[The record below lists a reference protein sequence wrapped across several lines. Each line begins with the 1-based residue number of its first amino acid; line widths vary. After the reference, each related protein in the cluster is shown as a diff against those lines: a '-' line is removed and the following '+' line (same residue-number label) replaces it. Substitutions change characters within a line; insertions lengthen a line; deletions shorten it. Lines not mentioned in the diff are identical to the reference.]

1 MSQPDFP
8 GRTRASKERSDSEGP
23 PEPHRTRR
31 TPGRQEDCGC
41 ASACDRLCRARD
53 ATAPPHTHLRRP
65 PAHENT
71 HDRLSTPRAEYTKLG
86 AWGRMERVANEA
98 PARTCRVDG
107 SRATRC
113 APLRGPRTVA
123 LPDHRPGHWP
133 PGRVT
138 CCSQAR
144 PQPLITW
151 HRARS
156 GTESGLHAQGER
168 GH

>member
-8 GRTRASKERSDSEGP
+8 GRTRASKERSDSEDS
-23 PEPHRTRR
+23 PEPHGTRR

-53 ATAPPHTHLRRP
+53 ATAPPTHTPSPSPCPRKYPRQTLNASRRV
-65 PAHENT
+65 
-71 HDRLSTPRAEYTKLG
+71 HDTGSVGTNG
-86 AWGRMERVANEA
+86 ARGKRGACAYLPSGRESSH
-98 PARTCRVDG
+98 T
-107 SRATRC
+107 
-113 APLRGPRTVA
+113 APLRGPGTVA
-123 LPDHRPGHWP
+123 LPDHPPGHWP

-151 HRARS
+151 HGARS